1 MKYTVTWKPS
11 ARARLTE
18 LWMESPH
25 RNAISA
31 SADAFDRRAKTD
43 PHDLGEERNSPTR
56 IAVIEPL
63 VFLFD
68 VHEFDCRVDVL
79 AVKALP

>member
-1 MKYTVTWKPS
+1 
-11 ARARLTE
+11 
-18 LWMESPH
+18 MESPH
-25 RNAISA
+25 RNEISA
-31 SADAFDRRAKTD
+31 SADAFDCMAKIS
-43 PHDLGEERNSPTR
+43 PHELGEERVSPSR

-79 AVKALP
+79 AVNALP